1 MKLLIVEDEL
11 ALAEQLRARLVRE
24 GYAVDV
30 AHNGRDGL
38 HFGSEYDYDAAV
50 IDLGLT
56 MLDGVALIKSL
67 RARQRKVPVLVLT
80 ARDGWQDK
88 VEGLNAGADD
98 YVTKPFHMEEV
109 LARLQALLR
118 RAAGHASPLI
128 EVAGL
133 VLDTVRQELRVG
145 ETAIDLTAFEFKVL
159 EYLMLHQDAVVSK
172 TELTEHI
179 YEQDFDR
186 DSNTI
191 EVFVGRLRRKL
202 KDAGA
207 PDVIE
212 TLRGRGYRFLRS

>member
-50 IDLGLT
+50 IDLGLP

-128 EVAGL
+128 EVSGL

>member
-50 IDLGLT
+50 IDLGLP

-80 ARDGWQDK
+80 ARDGWQER

-128 EVAGL
+128 EAAGL
-133 VLDTVRQELRVG
+133 LLDTVRQELRVG
-145 ETAIDLTAFEFKVL
+145 ATAIDLTAFEFKVL

-186 DSNTI
+186 DSNPI
-191 EVFVGRLRRKL
+191 EVVVGRLRRTL

-207 PDVIE
+207 PEVIE

>member
-50 IDLGLT
+50 IDLGLP

-133 VLDTVRQELRVG
+133 VMDTVRQELRVG

>member
-50 IDLGLT
+50 IDLGLP

>member
-50 IDLGLT
+50 IDLGLP

-80 ARDGWQDK
+80 ARDGWQEK

-128 EVAGL
+128 EAAGL
-133 VLDTVRQELRVG
+133 VLDTVRQELRIG

-207 PDVIE
+207 PEVIE

>member
-1 MKLLIVEDEL
+1 MKILIVEDEKT
-11 ALAEQLRARLVRE
+11 LAEQLRARLTRE

-30 AHNGRDGL
+30 AHDGRDGL
-38 HFGSEYDYDAAV
+38 YFGSEYDYDAAV
-50 IDLGLT
+50 IDLGLPK
-56 MLDGVALIKSL
+56 LDGVALIKTL

-80 ARDGWQDK
+80 ARDAWQDK
-88 VEGLNAGADD
+88 VEGLNAGAAES
-98 YVTKPFHMEEV
+98 VTPPCHREAV

-118 RAAGHASPLI
+118 RSAGHASPLI
-128 EVAGL
+128 EAAGL
-133 VLDTVRQELRVG
+133 VLDTVRQEVRVN
-145 ETAIDLTAFEFKVL
+145 EMALDLTAFEFKVL
-159 EYLMLHQDAVVSK
+159 EYLMHHHERIVSK

-207 PDVIE
+207 AEVIE
-212 TLRGRGYRFLRS
+212 TLRGRGYRFLRE

>member
-11 ALAEQLRARLVRE
+11 PLAEQLRARLVRE

-38 HFGSEYDYDAAV
+38 HFGSEYEYDAAV
-50 IDLGLT
+50 IDLGLPL
-56 MLDGVALIKSL
+56 LDGVALIKSL

-80 ARDGWQDK
+80 ARDGWQEK

-128 EVAGL
+128 EASGL
-133 VLDTVRQELRVG
+133 VLDTVRQELRAG

-207 PDVIE
+207 PEVIE

>member
-50 IDLGLT
+50 IDLGLP

-133 VLDTVRQELRVG
+133 VLDTVRQELRVC